1 MALNR
6 TSTRIAL
13 VATLL
18 AGTALGSFALP
29 VTRATAQT
37 ATAPISAPAAT
48 ALPGFSALVTKV
60 RPAVVTITSTERVTA
75 QDGGSPFPPGS
86 PQDQMFRHFF
96 QGQGGSQGGEA
107 HASKALGSG
116 FVVDAD
122 GHIVTNNHV
131 IDGATK
137 VVVTL
142 DDGRELTAKVIG
154 HDARTDIAV
163 LKIDAGKPLSYLALG
178 DSDKALPGDWVVAMG
193 NPFGLGGTVTAGIVS
208 ARGRDIGSGPYDD
221 FLQID
226 APINRGNSG
235 GPLFSTD
242 GSVIGVNTAIFSPSG
257 GSVGIGFAIP
267 SNLVKQVVAQLE
279 ATGHIDRGFIGVSA
293 QKIDPAM
300 ASALKLPNPQGA
312 LVAEVQPDSPAAA
325 AGVKPGDV
333 ITAVGDQ
340 KVTDP
345 RSLARI
351 VGDLHPDHATDLV
364 VMRDGSTETLK
375 VTTGKLA
382 DQTADATDSS
392 APSPSGRLGLA
403 MAPLDADARDNLGLG
418 KNVKGAVI
426 TEVRPDS
433 PAASAGLQPGDVIT
447 GVGNQRVTSP
457 ADAAK
462 AIRSQK
468 GSVALRILRDGHN
481 LFVALGGSD
490 QG

>member
-1 MALNR
+1 MTL
-6 TSTRIAL
+6 TRLTL

-18 AGTALGSFALP
+18 AGTALGSLALP
-29 VTRATAQT
+29 ITHATAQT
-37 ATAPISAPAAT
+37 APAPIAAPAAT
-48 ALPGFSALVTKV
+48 ALPGFSGLVTQV
-60 RPAVVTITSTERVTA
+60 RPAVVTITSTERVSA

-96 QGQGGSQGGEA
+96 QGQQGEQRQA
-107 HASKALGSG
+107 HAAKALGSG

-142 DDGRELTAKVIG
+142 DDGRELPAKVIG

-235 GPLFSTD
+235 GPLFATD
-242 GSVIGVNTAIFSPSG
+242 GTVIGVNTAIFSPSG

-300 ASALKLPNPQGA
+300 ASALKLPAPEGA

-333 ITAVGDQ
+333 ITAVGDK

-345 RSLARI
+345 RSLARL
-351 VGDLHPDHATDLV
+351 VADLHADHTTDLT
-364 VMRDGSTETLK
+364 VMRDGNAETLK
-375 VTTGKLA
+375 VTTAKLP
-382 DQTADATDSS
+382 DQTADATDSTQ
-392 APSPSGRLGLA
+392 PSPGGRLGLA
-403 MAPLDADARDNLGLG
+403 LAPLDSDARDNLGLDRS
-418 KNVKGAVI
+418 VRGAVI

-433 PAASAGLQPGDVIT
+433 AAAAAGLQPGDVIT
-447 GVGNQRVTSP
+447 GVGNRRVTSP
-457 ADAAK
+457 EDATR
-462 AIRSQK
+462 AIRAQK
-468 GSVALRILRDGHN
+468 GALALRILRDGHN
-481 LFVALGGSD
+481 LFVAVGGNN